1 MAHDERHTTHEGR
14 RPRTQ
19 EELDQR
25 RMQRHDSRTSQ
36 TYKAFLKNLQS
47 IGSMNAEF
55 AEQAAI
61 SVLCALEQRLTR
73 DEAAHME
80 AQLPVKLTKLL
91 SRCDRHLGTPPV
103 KLGRQEFVQMVAGD
117 LGMQTSEV
125 EPVIRAVFAAVREQ
139 ISEGEVEDVLG
150 QLPAELRDL
159 WRRPS

>member
-1 MAHDERHTTHEGR
+1 MANDERQTQEGR

-55 AEQAAI
+55 AEQAAV
-61 SVLCALEQRLTR
+61 SVLCVLEQRLTR

-91 SRCDRHLGTPPV
+91 SRCDRHLEASPV
-103 KLGRQEFVQMVAGD
+103 KLDREEFLQMIASD
-117 LGMQTSEV
+117 LGMQVSEV

-139 ISEGEVEDVLG
+139 ISEGEVEDVIG
-150 QLPAELRDL
+150 QLPAQFRDL
-159 WRRPS
+159 WQRPI

>member
-1 MAHDERHTTHEGR
+1 MANDERHTTQEGR

-25 RMQRHDSRTSQ
+25 RMRRHDSRTSQ

-47 IGSMNAEF
+47 LGSMNAEF

-91 SRCDRHLGTPPV
+91 SRCDRHLAAPPV
-103 KLGRQEFVQMVAGD
+103 KLGREQFLQMIAGD

-139 ISEGEVEDVLG
+139 ISEGEVEDVIG
-150 QLPAELRDL
+150 QLPTQFRDL
-159 WRRPS
+159 WQRPI